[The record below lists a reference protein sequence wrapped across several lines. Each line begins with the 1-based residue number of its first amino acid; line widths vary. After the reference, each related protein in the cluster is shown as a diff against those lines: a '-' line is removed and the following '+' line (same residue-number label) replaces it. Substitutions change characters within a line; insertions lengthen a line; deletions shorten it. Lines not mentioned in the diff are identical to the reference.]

1 MNFETPLYSSDGCR
15 ARARRARCSMFGLAV
30 LAHMGDTRHV
40 TGSGSGLCAGLG
52 SSGFMSSVNI
62 GEMKW
67 TKHVQ
72 VLHSTS

>member
-1 MNFETPLYSSDGCR
+1 
-15 ARARRARCSMFGLAV
+15 MFGLAV
-30 LAHMGDTRHV
+30 LGHMGDTRHV
-40 TGSGSGLCAGLG
+40 TGSGSGRCAGLG
-52 SSGFMSSVNI
+52 SSGFMWSVNI